1 MPVACSSVMQSTE
14 TDRLIPP
21 CCRPGRNKEE
31 FITFKREESQ
41 IEPKQEGI
49 NPEGINLSVSVDTIR
64 NRRPPPFGHP
74 VPQHRL
80 PCLLQPMGRAGSRAL
95 WCVAP
100 AYGASSA
107 IGSAGTGYY
116 AAIGPGLG
124 REQSKYNAF
133 RPVLH
138 YRGAKVRIFKN
149 RMRVPLKA
157 GYL

>member
-1 MPVACSSVMQSTE
+1 MISTE

-21 CCRPGRNKEE
+21 CCRPGQNNGELT
-31 FITFKREESQ
+31 TFNREETQ
-41 IEPKQEGI
+41 IESKQV
-49 NPEGINLSVSVDTIR
+49 GINLSFSVDTIR
-64 NRRPPPFGHP
+64 SQRPPPFGRLVHHHD
-74 VPQHRL
+74 HRL
-80 PCLLQPMGRAGSRAL
+80 PYLLQPLGRAGSWAL

-100 AYGASSA
+100 TERQGFRTV
-107 IGSAGTGYY
+107 GPGYY
-116 AAIGPGLG
+116 AAIGPGLM
-124 REQSKYNAF
+124 REQSRHNAF